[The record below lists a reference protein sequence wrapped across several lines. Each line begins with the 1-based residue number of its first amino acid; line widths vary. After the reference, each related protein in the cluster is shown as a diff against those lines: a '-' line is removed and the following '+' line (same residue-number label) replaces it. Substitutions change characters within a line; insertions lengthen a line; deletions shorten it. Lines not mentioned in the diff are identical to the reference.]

1 MPPERGP
8 RAGLGTTLAGCLCPV
23 EMPGALVQVQGPWDP
38 TASSLG
44 QVTQDAGVTGQWL
57 DRLETSGGE
66 EGFWGKSTCRR
77 PTCVSQAI
85 ILILRTLTSP
95 EAQFTQM
102 TRLGKIIKPFNKKC
116 RV

>member
-38 TASSLG
+38 TVSSLG

-66 EGFWGKSTCRR
+66 EGFWGKVHLQETHLRLTGHHPDLKDSDLTRSTIY
-77 PTCVSQAI
+77 TDD
-85 ILILRTLTSP
+85 TS
-95 EAQFTQM
+95 
-102 TRLGKIIKPFNKKC
+102 GKNYKTF
-116 RV
+116 